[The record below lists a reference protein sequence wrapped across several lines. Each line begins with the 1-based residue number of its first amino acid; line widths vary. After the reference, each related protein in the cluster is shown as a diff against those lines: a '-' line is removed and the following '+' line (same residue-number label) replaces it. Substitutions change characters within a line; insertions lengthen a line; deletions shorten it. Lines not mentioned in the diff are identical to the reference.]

1 MSLNSKDNQIQMYK
15 KEIDELKIILT
26 QLKEQL
32 EKQSSKISEQ
42 NVFYKNRRYRT
53 KSSILKKS
61 FYNHR
66 MKKTFFTKNYKKWP
80 P

>member
-32 EKQSSKISEQ
+32 EK
-42 NVFYKNRRYRT
+42 
-53 KSSILKKS
+53 
-61 FYNHR
+61 
-66 MKKTFFTKNYKKWP
+66 
-80 P
+80 